1 MKARTIIG
9 ALLILLGA
17 GGLLFGVVGW
27 NNKEDVVDTSII
39 DVTVTER
46 ETSPLLAALGGIA
59 LVTGLFTLFVG
70 RDRSPV

>member
-1 MKARTIIG
+1 MRGRTVIG
-9 ALLILLGA
+9 ALLVLLGA
-17 GGLLFGVVGW
+17 GGVLLGVVGW
-27 NNKEDVVDTSII
+27 NDTEDVLDTSIV

-70 RDRSPV
+70 RDRTPV

>member
-1 MKARTIIG
+1 MKARTLIG
-9 ALLILLGA
+9 AVLLLLGGVGILL
-17 GGLLFGVVGW
+17 GVVGW
-27 NNKEDVVDTSII
+27 NDREDVVDTDII

-59 LVTGLFTLFVG
+59 LVTGLVTLFAG